1 MVILA
6 VVPQPVRRD
15 FCANLEK
22 CITAALVGRNSLADE
37 AITGRRSGINR
48 AFFWVFVGAAL
59 GNRSVLSPVSP
70 VCPKGITVWRL
81 TARRKL

>member
-6 VVPQPVRRD
+6 VVPKPVRRD

-48 AFFWVFVGAAL
+48 AFLRVFVGAAL
-59 GNRSVLSPVSP
+59 GYRSVVAPVSP
-70 VCPKGITVWRL
+70 VRLNWITGCRL

>member
-48 AFFWVFVGAAL
+48 AFLRVFVGAGL
-59 GNRSVLSPVSP
+59 GNRSDYRQSPRSA
-70 VCPKGITVWRL
+70 PKG
-81 TARRKL
+81 